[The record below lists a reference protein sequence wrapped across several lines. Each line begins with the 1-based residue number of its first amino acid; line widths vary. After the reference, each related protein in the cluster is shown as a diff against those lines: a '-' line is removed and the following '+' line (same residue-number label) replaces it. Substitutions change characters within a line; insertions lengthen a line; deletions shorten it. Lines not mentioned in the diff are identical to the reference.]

1 MLACA
6 KSGGR
11 NTKKSCD
18 TATLNKKKN
27 GEPLR
32 CKIRSSEFCKIVG
45 NIESVSKLHCKYLCL
60 EIVLEEG
67 EGKGRVEVNYDGQ
80 VLRVNATS
88 GKRFYISNFI
98 FS

>member
-1 MLACA
+1 MENLFGV
-6 KSGGR
+6 KSEAV
-11 NTKKSCD
+11 NFVKY
-18 TATLNKKKN
+18 
-27 GEPLR
+27 
-32 CKIRSSEFCKIVG
+32 IFFVG

>member
-1 MLACA
+1 MENLFGV
-6 KSGGR
+6 KSEAV
-11 NTKKSCD
+11 NFVKY
-18 TATLNKKKN
+18 
-27 GEPLR
+27 
-32 CKIRSSEFCKIVG
+32 IFFVG
-45 NIESVSKLHCKYLCL
+45 NVESVSKLYCKYLCL